1 MNSKAWMQREASPSA
16 SPGPCRWTVDV
27 VRETR
32 GFLALRDE
40 WRSLSERGRMSV
52 FNTWEWLFGWHLQ
65 LGGRRRLFLLTV
77 RDESGVLAGVLPLS
91 LEERRWGGV
100 RLKWLRWLGDEGV
113 GSDYL
118 DALLRPGDEAALAD
132 VLADALER
140 VQHEW
145 DILELSDVEET
156 SPTVALL
163 EASCRAR
170 GWNLERTGR
179 NRCPYEV
186 FEAGERFDTFLA
198 RTARADNFVR
208 RRKWLERQAGFS
220 LTRAEKPEELA
231 RALPEFFRL
240 HELRWGARSGLCA
253 PDVQAF
259 HQAVVPLL
267 SAAGKVRIY
276 LLSVGGRAVA
286 SVYALRHGRTFSYYN
301 AGYDPEWKSRS
312 VGLVLVGETFR
323 DALAEGF
330 SEYDF
335 LRGVEAYKSDW
346 ARQLRT
352 TVRLRI
358 ARPMS
363 LGDWV
368 MRAQALEQTARG
380 VFREVRTRVGEKYP
394 RGVQLTRDVWAV
406 VRPDLR
412 WGG

>member
-1 MNSKAWMQREASPSA
+1 MNGNAWSWRVVPPEVSS
-16 SPGPCRWTVDV
+16 GPRRWRVEL
-27 VRETR
+27 VRDTG

-40 WRSLSERGRMSV
+40 WRHLCELGRASV
-52 FNTWEWLFGWHLQ
+52 FNSWEWLFGWYRQ
-65 LGGRRRLFLLTV
+65 LGVRRRLFLLTA
-77 RDESGVLAGVLPLS
+77 RDESGALAGVLPLS
-91 LEERRWGGV
+91 LEERGWGGV

-118 DALLRPGDEAALAD
+118 DALLRPGDEAALAE
-132 VLADALER
+132 VLVDALER
-140 VQHEW
+140 ERHAW

-163 EASCRAR
+163 EARCRGR
-170 GWNLERTGR
+170 GWHLERTGL

-186 FEAGERFDTFLA
+186 LEPGERFDSFLA
-198 RTARADNFVR
+198 RTARADNFLR
-208 RRKWLERQAGFS
+208 RRRWLERQEGFAI
-220 LTRAEKPEELA
+220 TRAETPEELA
-231 RALPEFFRL
+231 HALPEFFRL
-240 HELRWGARSGLCA
+240 HGLRWGGRSGLGA
-253 PDVQAF
+253 PEVQAF

-267 SAAGKVRIY
+267 SAAGKVRLY

-346 ARQLRT
+346 ARRMRT

-363 LGDWV
+363 LGDGV
-368 MRAQALEQTARG
+368 VRALALERTARD
-380 VFREVRTRVGEKYP
+380 VLREALPEQVLAYLRKP
-394 RGVQLTRDVWAV
+394 RREQ
-406 VRPDLR
+406 
-412 WGG
+412 

>member
-1 MNSKAWMQREASPSA
+1 MN
-16 SPGPCRWTVDV
+16 GWTVV
-27 VRETR
+27 LVRETR

-40 WRSLSERGRMSV
+40 WRSLCESGRASV

-65 LGGRRRLFLLTV
+65 LGGRRQLFLLTV
-77 RDESGVLAGVLPLS
+77 RDGSGLLAGVLPLS
-91 LEERRWGGV
+91 LEERWWGGV

-118 DALLRPGDEAALAD
+118 DAILRPGDEAALTEI
-132 VLADALER
+132 LADALER
-140 VQHEW
+140 LRHEW
-145 DILELSDVEET
+145 DILELSDVEEL

-163 EASCRAR
+163 EARCRAR

-186 FEAGERFDTFLA
+186 LEAGERFDTFLS
-198 RTARADNFVR
+198 RTARADNFLR
-208 RRKWLERQAGFS
+208 RRKWLERQEGFAI
-220 LTRAEKPEELA
+220 TRAEKPEELA

-240 HELRWGARSGLCA
+240 HALRWGARSGLGA

-259 HQAVVPLL
+259 HQEVVPRL
-267 SAAGKVRIY
+267 SAAGKVRLY

-335 LRGVEAYKSDW
+335 LRGTEAYKSDW
-346 ARQLRT
+346 ARRQRMTVQLRIT
-352 TVRLRI
+352 
-358 ARPMS
+358 RPMS

-368 MRAQALEQTARG
+368 VRAQALERTARN
-380 VFREVRTRVGEKYP
+380 VLRDALPEQVLTRVRRLRP
-394 RGVQLTRDVWAV
+394 RGA
-406 VRPDLR
+406 
-412 WGG
+412 GSHSEMAE